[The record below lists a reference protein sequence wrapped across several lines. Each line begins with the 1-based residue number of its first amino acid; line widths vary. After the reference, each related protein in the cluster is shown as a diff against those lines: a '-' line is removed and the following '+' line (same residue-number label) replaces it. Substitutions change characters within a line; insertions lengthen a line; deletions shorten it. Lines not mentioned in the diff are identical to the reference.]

1 MLIPFLIETL
11 IHILICS
18 FSYQAIERQAR
29 SVLKDS
35 YRSESEEDSPS
46 GRSDDDDDDLPK
58 MDVSEDIPLTKT
70 GFTNSSYPPIQ
81 V

>member
-1 MLIPFLIETL
+1 M
-11 IHILICS
+11 
-18 FSYQAIERQAR
+18 
-29 SVLKDS
+29 LKDS

-46 GRSDDDDDDLPK
+46 GRSDDDDDDMPK